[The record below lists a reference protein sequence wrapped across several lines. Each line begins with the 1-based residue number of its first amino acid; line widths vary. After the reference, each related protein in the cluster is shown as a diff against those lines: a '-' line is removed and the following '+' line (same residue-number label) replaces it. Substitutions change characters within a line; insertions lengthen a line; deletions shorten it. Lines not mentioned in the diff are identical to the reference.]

1 VVLALVAFF
10 LVVLMGC
17 VGLGLDLGRAYLVKI
32 RLGRAVDAGALAA
45 ARVLREDED
54 AARAEAERVARAN
67 GVATGI
73 ADVTTALAFGT
84 NERGEATVTFTASR
98 TVPTAFA
105 TIVGLPTLLVSATAV
120 AAVPPVDV
128 LLVLDTSGSLASA
141 GAFDELQQAAISF
154 VSNFDDE
161 LDQMGLVSFQLA
173 AHDRFILS
181 HNFKI
186 PVTGNINGMASAG
199 DTNIGEGLRKAREQ
213 LLSGSARPNAAKVV
227 VFFTD
232 GRATAFRGTL
242 GGVDRMLAVFTTGN
256 NVRGYF
262 NNPGAL
268 PPFST
273 ASPNGCS
280 GASSCFGYNANQ
292 IRTQAASVGAAQ
304 AALIRQNDILLYTI
318 ALGNPSA
325 SDPLLTPDLDYLRAL
340 ANEGGITNP
349 NEPEGK
355 SFFAPSAAQLE
366 QVFNEVAKD
375 LVVRLAS

>member
-1 VVLALVAFF
+1 
-10 LVVLMGC
+10 
-17 VGLGLDLGRAYLVKI
+17 LDLGRAYLVKI

-45 ARVLREDED
+45 ARALREDED

-73 ADVTTALAFGT
+73 GDVTTSLAFGT
-84 NERGEATVTFTASR
+84 NERGEATVTFTATR
-98 TVPTAFA
+98 TVSTAFA
-105 TIVGLPTLLVSATAV
+105 TIVGLPNLRVSATAV

-128 LLVLDTSGSLASA
+128 VLVLDTSGSLATA

-213 LLSGSARPNAAKVV
+213 LLSGAARPNAAKVI

-232 GRATAFRGTL
+232 GRATAFRGSL
-242 GGVDRMLAVFTTGN
+242 GGSDRMLAVFTTGN

-268 PPFST
+268 PPFT
-273 ASPNGCS
+273 VASPNGCS
-280 GASSCFGYNANQ
+280 NASSCFGNNANQ

-304 AALIRQNDILLYTI
+304 AALIRQNEILLYTI
-318 ALGNPSA
+318 ALGNPGA

-340 ANEGGITNP
+340 ANEGGVTSP

-355 SFFAPSAAQLE
+355 SFFAPSAAELQE
-366 QVFNEVAKD
+366 VFEEVAKD